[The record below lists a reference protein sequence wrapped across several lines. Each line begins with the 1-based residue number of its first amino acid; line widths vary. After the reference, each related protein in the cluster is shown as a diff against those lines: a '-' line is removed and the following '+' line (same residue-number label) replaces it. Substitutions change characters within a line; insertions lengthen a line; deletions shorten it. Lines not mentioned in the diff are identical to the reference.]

1 MKEYTA
7 EVETA
12 LDKTKTDL
20 SKMAVKELRTS
31 SPKSKS
37 KRSGTYARGWSKK
50 KRGKAVVVYN
60 KEYQLTHL
68 LEHGH
73 AKVNGGRVAA
83 QEHIKPVEIEVQEA
97 ATGIFK
103 KNLG

>member
-1 MKEYTA
+1 
-7 EVETA
+7 
-12 LDKTKTDL
+12 
-20 SKMAVKELRTS
+20 MAVKELRAT

-37 KRSGTYARGWSKK
+37 KRSGTYAKGWTKK
-50 KRGKAVVVYN
+50 KRGKVIVVHN

-73 AKVNGGRVAA
+73 AKVNGGRVDA
-83 QEHIKPVEIEVQEA
+83 QEHIKPVEKHLQDDAVN
-97 ATGIFK
+97 TFK

>member
-1 MKEYTA
+1 
-7 EVETA
+7 
-12 LDKTKTDL
+12 
-20 SKMAVKELRTS
+20 MAVTELRAT

-37 KRSGTYARGWSKK
+37 SRSGTYARGWTKK
-50 KRGKAVVVYN
+50 KRGKAIIVHN

-73 AKVNGGRVAA
+73 AKVNGGRVEG
-83 QEHIKPVEIEVQEA
+83 QEHIKPVEKHLQDDAVN
-97 ATGIFK
+97 TFK